1 MVGVGG
7 CSSHIDWVGVVVG
20 GVKTSFSTSLDQISA
35 VKTTTL
41 VLNEKKPKNSSSFV
55 VPDKHKDV
63 LKDDRL
69 YPTGWHHREFEGHYR
84 PPLTPKE
91 RAAKEAKRQARRQND
106 TRLES
111 LLRHLAGPS
120 QQMQ

>member
-1 MVGVGG
+1 M
-7 CSSHIDWVGVVVG
+7 
-20 GVKTSFSTSLDQISA
+20 
-35 VKTTTL
+35 
-41 VLNEKKPKNSSSFV
+41 

-84 PPLTPKE
+84 PPLTPEE
-91 RAAKEAKRQARRQND
+91 RAAKEAKRQTRRQND
-106 TRLES
+106 NRLES

-120 QQMQ
+120 QQIQ